1 MKRRLFEFPDP
12 VNEYAARTV
21 AAGVLLM
28 AIAYLATQWSW
39 ILIVLAYGFVA
50 RVASG
55 PRFSPLGQLATRV
68 IVPRL
73 PLEPKPTPG
82 PPKRFAQG
90 IGATFTIAAVVA
102 RFGFGAVGV
111 SMVLAGFMVVAAGL
125 ESIVGYCLGCKAF
138 ALLMKAGVIPE
149 TVCEACADLSRR
161 RPGADQQLA
170 SR

>member
-1 MKRRLFEFPDP
+1 MNRRWFEFPDP

-21 AAGVLLM
+21 AAGVLVM

-55 PRFSPLGQLATRV
+55 PRFSPLGQFATRV

-82 PPKRFAQG
+82 PPKRFAQA

-111 SMVLAGFMVVAAGL
+111 SMILAGFMVVAAGL
-125 ESIVGYCLGCKAF
+125 ESLAGYCLGCKVF
-138 ALLMKAGVIPE
+138 GLLMKAGVIPE
-149 TVCEACADLSRR
+149 TVCEACADLSRP
-161 RPGADQQLA
+161 RPAGQQLA
-170 SR
+170 SH

>member
-1 MKRRLFEFPDP
+1 MRRRLFEFPDP

-21 AAGVLLM
+21 AAGVLVM

-68 IVPRL
+68 IAPRL
-73 PLEPKPTPG
+73 PWGPKPTPG
-82 PPKRFAQG
+82 PPKRFAQS
-90 IGATFTIAAVVA
+90 IGATFTLAAVVA

-111 SMVLAGFMVVAAGL
+111 SLVLAGLMVVAAGL
-125 ESIVGYCLGCKAF
+125 ESGLGYCIGCKIF
-138 ALLMKAGVIPE
+138 GLLIKAGVIPE
-149 TVCEACADLSRR
+149 SVCEACADLSRP
-161 RPGADQQLA
+161 RPGAQQLA